1 MMMNILCKKAYY
13 LLFLLVSVISFAQ
26 SVPPPPENP
35 ESGDIGGYPASPIDA
50 YTFILFLVAVAM
62 ITFFAVRQK
71 QRILE

>member
-1 MMMNILCKKAYY
+1 MMNILCKKAYY

-62 ITFFAVRQK
+62 ITFFAVKQK

>member
-1 MMMNILCKKAYY
+1 MNILCKKAYY

-50 YTFILFLVAVAM
+50 YTFILFLIAVAM

>member
-1 MMMNILCKKAYY
+1 MMKNLLLKKAYY
-13 LLFLLVSVISFAQ
+13 LLFLLASVLSFAQ

-50 YTFILFLVAVAM
+50 YTIVLFLMAVMM
-62 ITFFAVRQK
+62 IAFFAQKQK

>member
-1 MMMNILCKKAYY
+1 MNILCKKAYY

-35 ESGDIGGYPASPIDA
+35 ESGHIGGYPASPIDA
-50 YTFILFLVAVAM
+50 YTFILFLIAVAM

>member
-62 ITFFAVRQK
+62 ITFFAVKQK

>member
-1 MMMNILCKKAYY
+1 MNILCKKAYY

-62 ITFFAVRQK
+62 ITFFAVKQK

>member
-50 YTFILFLVAVAM
+50 YTFILFLIAVAM

>member
-1 MMMNILCKKAYY
+1 MMNILCKKAYY

-50 YTFILFLVAVAM
+50 YTFILFLIAVAM